1 MRRLAVMLSALVVVA
16 GGLSVALVAGASG
29 RTRAAAQTQTVAK
42 APRLVMVP
50 QLAKSPPLVKW
61 RPQLKLAAPA
71 QFGPAPRLRAV
82 PPVKSLTVPPYGAC
96 YVGLQQCS
104 IHPCTVYVAPRT
116 AAVAS
121 SAVDQIVAQAPVP
134 GPPRSSRCVS
144 TPVQKTEPVGNAVI
158 TAVPAKPVGNAVVTA
173 VPAKPVP
180 VLGAPVAARP
190 VLRQSY
196 AQPAAGH

>member
-1 MRRLAVMLSALVVVA
+1 MFSALVILA

-29 RTRAAAQTQTVAK
+29 RTRAATHPQTVAKVPVAK
-42 APRLVMVP
+42 APRLVTAP
-50 QLAKSPPLVKW
+50 QLVRSPPLVE
-61 RPQLKLAAPA
+61 RLPQLKLAAPA
-71 QFGPAPRLRAV
+71 QLGPAARLRAV

-116 AAVAS
+116 ASVAS
-121 SAVDQIVAQAPVP
+121 SAVDPIVAQAPVP

-144 TPVQKTEPVGNAVI
+144 TPVQKTEPVGNAV
-158 TAVPAKPVGNAVVTA
+158 VTA
-173 VPAKPVP
+173 VPAKPVA
-180 VLGAPVAARP
+180 VVGAPVAAKP

-196 AQPAAGH
+196 AEPAAK

>member
-1 MRRLAVMLSALVVVA
+1 VA
-16 GGLSVALVAGASG
+16 
-29 RTRAAAQTQTVAK
+29 
-42 APRLVMVP
+42 
-50 QLAKSPPLVKW
+50 
-61 RPQLKLAAPA
+61 
-71 QFGPAPRLRAV
+71 
-82 PPVKSLTVPPYGAC
+82 PYGTC

-121 SAVDQIVAQAPVP
+121 SAVDQIVAQASVP

-158 TAVPAKPVGNAVVTA
+158 TAVPAKPVAVV
-173 VPAKPVP
+173 
-180 VLGAPVAARP
+180 GASVAAKP

-196 AQPAAGH
+196 AEPAAGR